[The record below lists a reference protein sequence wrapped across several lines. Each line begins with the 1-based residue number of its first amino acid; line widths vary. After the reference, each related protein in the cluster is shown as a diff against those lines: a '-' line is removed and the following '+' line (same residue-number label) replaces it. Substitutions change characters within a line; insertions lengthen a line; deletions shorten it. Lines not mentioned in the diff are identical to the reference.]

1 MQSDRSGTP
10 HSHREVH
17 TTPQGIRGD
26 SNGYGS
32 WESTD
37 GVETSR
43 CMDNLVCRRRY
54 SEDPEDAT
62 WQAVFEATRL
72 QNCHGQGQITSEMQQ
87 YMKQR
92 KGG

>member
-1 MQSDRSGTP
+1 VIGVGRLTPIKRSVLR
-10 HSHREVH
+10 HRGLEMIL
-17 TTPQGIRGD
+17 TGMAQG
-26 SNGYGS
+26 SQPMVS
-32 WESTD
+32 KPV
-37 GVETSR
+37 GVRTAW
-43 CMDNLVCRRRY
+43 CVGVDTQA
-54 SEDPEDAT
+54 DPEDAT